1 MKKLTSNSSNTI
13 PGFLNGLKDPANY
26 YGEMG
31 QKFFSNSDIGML
43 LDDPKNFGNPREK
56 TKAMIEGSFLHT
68 LMLEPERAHEYT
80 VVDASTRNT
89 KEYKETVAREGAEI
103 LLLKSEAVEMYNLAA
118 ILKGNLQVYDLIYD
132 DGATYEQ
139 PGIGEICGKLFKGR
153 ADVITSDFIYD
164 IKTTSSIN
172 DFRFSARK
180 YHYDSQA
187 YIYST
192 IFGRPVKFIA
202 IDKSTG
208 LIGIYDC
215 SEEFLERGANKV
227 QSAIELYDEY
237 YGHEPTKDITQ
248 LTFLSTL

>member
-1 MKKLTSNSSNTI
+1 
-13 PGFLNGLKDPANY
+13 
-26 YGEMG
+26 
-31 QKFFSNSDIGML
+31 
-43 LDDPKNFGNPREK
+43 
-56 TKAMIEGSFLHT
+56 
-68 LMLEPERAHEYT
+68 
-80 VVDASTRNT
+80 
-89 KEYKETVAREGAEI
+89 
-103 LLLKSEAVEMYNLAA
+103 
-118 ILKGNLQVYDLIYD
+118 LIYD

-227 QSAIELYDEY
+227 QSAIELYDTY